1 MVRRLQVSPVIS
13 TVPPLLVIS
22 FFYKQPNKIITNKL
36 SAVPSG

>member
-22 FFYKQPNKIITNKL
+22 FFTNNRKVAKKL
-36 SAVPSG
+36 V